1 MTQEKR
7 DDYFK
12 PKTGKLNAIIGL
24 LTFFTIIPIKWYT
37 TIEDMAKMAWFTPF
51 IGLLVGT
58 IGIILSYLLYT
69 ILHLPALLVACLIY
83 AFFTLINGCHHLDGL
98 LDFSDAIMFQGTAE
112 KKLEIM
118 RDPITGTGALASL
131 FLVGITT
138 IACFYTIITTNL
150 LFLIL
155 ISEISGKIG
164 LITTCIS
171 SKAAPN
177 GTGKEFIEYLSFP
190 TYLISI
196 IICIILSYI
205 LNPQFGIFG
214 ILGGILGGAIIS
226 YISMKHFKIATGD
239 VLGASNEISR
249 LISLIIMIIAI
260 TI

>member
-7 DDYFK
+7 DDYFE

-24 LTFFTIIPIKWYT
+24 LTFFTIIPIKRYT
-37 TIEDMAKMAWFTPF
+37 TIEDMAKMAWFSPF
-51 IGLLVGT
+51 IGLFVGV
-58 IGIILSYLLYT
+58 IGVILTYLLYN
-69 ILHLPALLVACLIY
+69 ILHLPVLLVACLVY
-83 AFFTLINGCHHLDGL
+83 GFFTLINGCHHLDGL
-98 LDFSDAIMFQGTAE
+98 LDFSDAIMFQGTPE

-118 RDPITGTGALASL
+118 RDPISGTGALASL
-131 FLVGITT
+131 FIVGIST
-138 IACFYTIITTNL
+138 IACFYTIISTSL

-155 ISEISGKIG
+155 ISEIAGKIG

-177 GTGKEFIEYLSFP
+177 GTGKEFIEYLTFP
-190 TYLISI
+190 TYLLSV
-196 IICIILSYI
+196 IICLILSYI
-205 LNPQFGIFG
+205 LNPCLGIFG
-214 ILGGILGGAIIS
+214 ILGGILGGGIIS
-226 YISMKHFKIATGD
+226 YISTKHFKIATGD